1 MAMDIYEIRRQ
12 NLKRLLKQRFGGK
25 QVRLASAID
34 RQPGYVSRCLS
45 DGAHRKRIGEDLAR
59 NIESS
64 LDLQSGWLDQEQQR
78 PGDLMGSLPRAGDL
92 VREGEMAAYPKAPP
106 KDDFEWAEPEIVE
119 NEGPLRPD
127 EVELPYYREVE
138 MAAGDGRTQ
147 VVENHGASMRF
158 SLAKLSRAGVQP
170 HLAACATA
178 SGTSMEP
185 TILDGSPIGIDKGAR
200 HVVDGK
206 IYALDHG
213 GMLRIKRLYK
223 LPLGRVRL
231 VSDNADEYPE
241 EVCGLMGPDAPK
253 IIGRVFWWENFD

>member
-1 MAMDIYEIRRQ
+1 MTEGDTIRTRLRRLMDDQGYSENELSRRSGVPQ
-12 NLKRLLKQRFGGK
+12 PTINRILSGESRSPRGSNVDKISKALGVAPSFLTHG
-25 QVRLASAID
+25 VSA
-34 RQPGYVSRCLS
+34 P
-45 DGAHRKRIGEDLAR
+45 AIGDSI
-59 NIESS
+59 N
-64 LDLQSGWLDQEQQR
+64 SG
-78 PGDLMGSLPRAGDL
+78 PRVGDL
-92 VREGEMAAYPKAPP
+92 VREGKMGDYPKAPP
-106 KDDFEWAEPEIVE
+106 KDDFEWAEPKIVE
-119 NEGPLRPD
+119 DEGPLRPD
-127 EVELPYYREVE
+127 EVELPFYREVE